1 MRLTL
6 PNITWP
12 SWIRNTKG
20 ENFYDLT
27 SMGEWTGDMT
37 NMKMALNHPI
47 LTPAILFVA
56 KVFSQ
61 AYFEL
66 ENKNTGTI
74 KNTGGIL
81 DLLEDPNQFQ
91 TREDFLETLMFVMI
105 AQGVAVVALNKIIGF
120 EDPTSMFVLDGDLIE
135 WPDNYK
141 NSKFR
146 KNNPSVLKEYITYDK
161 DGENIK
167 YQIKDL
173 MFFYDLPNGI
183 QQNPFKV
190 RSRMD
195 GLNQTLINTKD
206 SLVAKNIILK
216 TNGKELITGK
226 KETFPLSPDDKKVM
240 ENMINNKTGLSYTRK
255 RGIVTQ
261 ADLTWK
267 SMHIALR
274 DLGLDESVKVDGN
287 LIYTALHIPKDIL
300 SLEAKK
306 TTYNNFKES
315 MVSYVQNEM
324 QSSLN
329 SFVAVFNKKFKSTI
343 KLTGNYS
350 HLPIMQFILL
360 EKYDVVKKQ
369 AEALTLLRSA
379 GVPDELAISMCGLP
393 KGTVLGEMI
402 SQIRQQNNSES
413 NGKEKREQPQLQKV
427 WGKNG

>member
-6 PNITWP
+6 PRIIWP
-12 SWIRNTKG
+12 SWIRNING

-27 SMGEWTGDMT
+27 SIGEWTGDMS

-47 LTPAILFVA
+47 LTPALLFVS
-56 KVFSQ
+56 KLFSQ
-61 AYFEL
+61 AYFESY
-66 ENKNTGTI
+66 NKNTGKI
-74 KNTGGIL
+74 KNDNFIL
-81 DLLEDPNQFQ
+81 DLIENPNEFQ
-91 TREDFLETLMFVMI
+91 TQEDFLETLMFVMI
-105 AQGVAVVALNKIIGF
+105 AQGVAVVALNRVIGF
-120 EDPTSMFVLDGDLIE
+120 EEPTSMFVLDKDLIE
-135 WPDNYK
+135 WPTDYKDN
-141 NSKFR
+141 KFR
-146 KNNPSVLKEYITYDK
+146 KNNPAVLEKSIIYDK
-161 DGENIK
+161 TGENISYK
-167 YQIKDL
+167 IKDL

-183 QQNPFKV
+183 ERNPFNV
-190 RSRMD
+190 RSRLD

-216 TNGKELITGK
+216 SNGKELITGK
-226 KETFPLSPDDKKVM
+226 KETFPLTPEDKRDM
-240 ENMINNKTGLSYTRK
+240 EEMMNQKTGLSHTRK

-329 SFVAVFNKKFKSTI
+329 SMTSVFNKKFKS
-343 KLTGNYS
+343 NYKIRANYT

-360 EKYDVVKKQ
+360 EKYEVVKKQ
-369 AEALTLLRSA
+369 AEALSLLRKG
-379 GVPDELAISMCGLP
+379 GVPDDLALEMCGLP
-393 KGTVLGEMI
+393 KDTILSKLVIETNQN
-402 SQIRQQNNSES
+402 SQNN
-413 NGKEKREQPQLQKV
+413 EKREEHTTQLQKV
-427 WGKNG
+427 WSNR